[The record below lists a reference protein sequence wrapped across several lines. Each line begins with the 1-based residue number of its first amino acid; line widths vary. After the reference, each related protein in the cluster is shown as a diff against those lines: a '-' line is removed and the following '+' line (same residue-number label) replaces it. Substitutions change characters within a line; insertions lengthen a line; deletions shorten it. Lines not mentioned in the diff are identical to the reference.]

1 MKIYA
6 GIVSPVVMFTNVESG
21 AGALGLVLAGPEKR
35 NDNSLL
41 SQLSGGERR
50 ESWGI
55 FVGVKMFY
63 YSQVS
68 VTPRDML
75 QIMIAI

>member
-6 GIVSPVVMFTNVESG
+6 GIVSPVVMFTNVEPS
-21 AGALGLVLAGPEKR
+21 LVLAGPEKR

-50 ESWGI
+50 EEGESWGI
-55 FVGVKMFY
+55 FVGVWMFY
-63 YSQVS
+63 YSQVY
-68 VTPRDML
+68 VTPPDML

>member
-6 GIVSPVVMFTNVESG
+6 GIVSPVVMFTNVEPS
-21 AGALGLVLAGPEKR
+21 LVVAGPEKR

-50 ESWGI
+50 ERER
-55 FVGVKMFY
+55 VGVY
-63 YSQVS
+63 LLVS
-68 VTPRDML
+68 GCFITPRFM
-75 QIMIAI
+75 

>member
-1 MKIYA
+1 MSIS
-6 GIVSPVVMFTNVESG
+6 VLEF
-21 AGALGLVLAGPEKR
+21 GLVVAGPEKR

-41 SQLSGGERR
+41 SQLSRGERRGEERGGERG

-55 FVGVKMFY
+55 FICVKMFY
-63 YSQVS
+63 YSQVY
-68 VTPRDML
+68 VTPPDML

>member
-1 MKIYA
+1 MSIS
-6 GIVSPVVMFTNVESG
+6 VLEF
-21 AGALGLVLAGPEKR
+21 GLVVAGPEKR

-41 SQLSGGERR
+41 SQLSRGERREERGETGGERG

-55 FVGVKMFY
+55 FICVKMFY
-63 YSQVS
+63 YSQVY
-68 VTPRDML
+68 VTPPDML